1 MKIKDKLSIGE
12 RIKLC
17 RKQQGMT
24 QAALALALGISPVN
38 ISQIETGRR
47 SPTIDTVKVIA
58 DALGVS
64 ISDLTGEPIRLDF
77 PMPDYPV
84 RLPTKEEFEHMD
96 PTEREYRY
104 LRHLADT
111 APDQLK
117 KQLTDGYDKLNKLG
131 QVEAVRHIADLSG
144 NPKYTEPDPN
154 NTTRDPKEKRPR
166 HKPRAYHR

>member
-77 PMPDYPV
+77 PMPDYPA
-84 RLPTKEEFEHMD
+84 RIPTKDEI
-96 PTEREYRY
+96 ERMSPMEQEYYY
-104 LRHLADT
+104 LRLLADT

-117 KQLTDGYDKLNKLG
+117 RQLTDSYDKLNKLG
-131 QVEAVRHIADLSG
+131 QVEAVRRTAELSE
-144 NPKYTEPDPN
+144 NPKYTEPDRN
-154 NTTRDPKEKRPR
+154 NAPSEDK
-166 HKPRAYHR
+166 